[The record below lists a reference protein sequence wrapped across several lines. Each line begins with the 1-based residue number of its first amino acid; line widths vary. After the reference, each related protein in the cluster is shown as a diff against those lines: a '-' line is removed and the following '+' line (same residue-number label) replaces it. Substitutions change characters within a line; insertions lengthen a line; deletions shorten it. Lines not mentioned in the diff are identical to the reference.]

1 MGDRSRYRLYVGNV
15 SSRLRVRFP
24 VVRVAAL
31 FLVRPPCVLCGQ
43 TRDIEDIFGKYGEL
57 RDVLL
62 RDGFA
67 FVE

>member
-15 SSRLRVRFP
+15 SSR
-24 VVRVAAL
+24 VRVSRILSWFASKRSL
-31 FLVRPPCVLCGQ
+31 FSQPQ
-43 TRDIEDIFGKYGEL
+43 TRDIEDTFGKYGEL